1 MFFGGSPRSNSSTI
15 PMRIRS
21 LILTSTGSVQQLD
34 MHEPHIGAE
43 YLAQVSRRSIS
54 AAAIRLGFIIGCYQR
69 VHQGA
74 RSYRD
79 WWIFEQPF
87 ARFFCLSQNSPVSG
101 TAPALF

>member
-1 MFFGGSPRSNSSTI
+1 
-15 PMRIRS
+15 
-21 LILTSTGSVQQLD
+21 VQQLD

-43 YLAQVSRRSIS
+43 YLAQVSSRSIS

-87 ARFFCLSQNSPVSG
+87 ASFFSRAPGS
-101 TAPALF
+101 TANPARPLH

>member
-1 MFFGGSPRSNSSTI
+1 MFFGGSPSSNSSTT

-21 LILTSTGSVQQLD
+21 LILTSTGRVQQLD

-54 AAAIRLGFIIGCYQR
+54 AAAIRFGFIIVCYQR

-74 RSYRD
+74 RSYRE

-87 ARFFCLSQNSPVSG
+87 ARFFHGRPINR
-101 TAPALF
+101 

>member
-1 MFFGGSPRSNSSTI
+1 
-15 PMRIRS
+15 
-21 LILTSTGSVQQLD
+21 

-54 AAAIRLGFIIGCYQR
+54 AAAIRLDFIIGCYQR

-87 ARFFCLSQNSPVSG
+87 ARFFQAAPNSRG
-101 TAPALF
+101 IPARPLH